1 MDIWKYTAKNDRYFP
16 FKILNDKPFVDF
28 DNDVWI
34 NEEALKA
41 VLSPDEFKE
50 LKLKLRKLSVRK

>member
-1 MDIWKYTAKNDRYFP
+1 MDIWKYTIQGSNY
-16 FKILNDKPFVDF
+16 LSSEPFVCF
-28 DNDVWI
+28 PNDVWV

-50 LKLKLRKLSVRK
+50 LKLKLRKLNVKS